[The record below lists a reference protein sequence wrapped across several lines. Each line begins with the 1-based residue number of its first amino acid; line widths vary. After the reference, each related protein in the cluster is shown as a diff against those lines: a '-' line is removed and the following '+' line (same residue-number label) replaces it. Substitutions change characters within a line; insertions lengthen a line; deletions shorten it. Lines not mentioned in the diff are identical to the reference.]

1 MRSTAGQAA
10 KFSWDEFYQKT
21 IRGPLLGA
29 SEGSSVFD
37 KRVIDGA
44 VMGIGTTIRSVGSRL
59 RLTQSGVVGNYA
71 VALVLGVA
79 LVIALVL
86 FV

>member
-1 MRSTAGQAA
+1 
-10 KFSWDEFYQKT
+10 
-21 IRGPLLGA
+21 
-29 SEGSSVFD
+29 
-37 KRVIDGA
+37 
-44 VMGIGTTIRSVGSRL
+44 MGIGTTIRSVGSRL